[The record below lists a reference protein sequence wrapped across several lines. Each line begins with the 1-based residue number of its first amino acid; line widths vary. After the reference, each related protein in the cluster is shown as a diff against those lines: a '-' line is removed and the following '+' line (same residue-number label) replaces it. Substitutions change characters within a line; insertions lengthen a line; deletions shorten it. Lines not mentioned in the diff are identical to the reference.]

1 MRLSLK
7 TAIETTGLL
16 KVGINLNDY
25 FSFEKAN
32 EYGATYVE
40 NFAKRNL
47 KDTARQEKSS
57 KDSVLGKLV
66 EEVIICVLK
75 FDINH
80 SKKGDLISLIPY
92 NPETFWYNLLKIRQD
107 IKDNG

>member
-57 KDSVLGKLV
+57 KYSVLGKLV
-66 EEVIICVLK
+66 EEVIIYLLDNYFKQNNCNYLYRRLFKIIK
-75 FDINH
+75 FF
-80 SKKGDLISLIPY
+80 K
-92 NPETFWYNLLKIRQD
+92 
-107 IKDNG
+107 